1 MKKFFPNLVYLLLAL
16 PLGILYFVILV
27 TGYALGAGLI
37 ITLVGIPILVTMIFV
52 TYLLGDL
59 DRAMTS
65 KLLGVK
71 IAKPEAKPAKDDSA
85 RSILVTQL
93 RSLEFWKE
101 FIYLLLKMPL
111 GVIAFTVT
119 IVLIALSLGLIAAPF
134 ILTYVPEAQMM
145 LWHGFVVD
153 TMQEA
158 LVTSVVGL
166 ILGVISV
173 LLINGFANA
182 LGFISVWALGKGE

>member
-93 RSLEFWKE
+93 KSLEFWKE

-111 GVIAFTVT
+111 GVVAFTVT
-119 IVLIALSLGLIAAPF
+119 IILISVSLGLIAAPF
-134 ILTYVPEAQMM
+134 IFTYVPEAQMI

-158 LVTSVVGL
+158 VVTSVVGL
-166 ILGVISV
+166 ILGLISMW
-173 LLINGFANA
+173 LINGFASA
-182 LGFISVWALGKGE
+182 LGSISVWALGRGE

>member
-111 GVIAFTVT
+111 GVVAFTVT
-119 IVLIALSLGLIAAPF
+119 IVLISLSLGLIAAPF
-134 ILTYVPEAQMM
+134 ILTYVPQAQMM
-145 LWHGFVVD
+145 LWQGFVVD

-158 LVTSVVGL
+158 LVTSAVGL

-173 LLINGFANA
+173 LLINGFASA
-182 LGFISVWALGKGE
+182 LGSISVWALGKGE

>member
-37 ITLVGIPILVTMIFV
+37 ITLVGVPILVTMIFV

-71 IAKPEAKPAKDDSA
+71 IAKPEAKPARDDSA

-93 RSLEFWKE
+93 RSLQFWKE
-101 FIYLLLKMPL
+101 FLYLLLKMPL
-111 GVIAFTVT
+111 GVVAFTVT
-119 IVLIALSLGLIAAPF
+119 IVLISLSLGLIAAPF
-134 ILTYVPEAQMM
+134 ILTYAPDAQMM
-145 LWHGFVVD
+145 LWNGQQID

-158 LVTSVVGL
+158 VVTSVVGL
-166 ILGVISV
+166 GLGVITIF
-173 LLINGFANA
+173 LINGFARA
-182 LGFISVWALGKGE
+182 LGSISVWALGKAE

>member
-111 GVIAFTVT
+111 CVIAFTVT

>member
-111 GVIAFTVT
+111 GVVAFTVT
-119 IVLIALSLGLIAAPF
+119 IVLISLSLGLIAAPF
-134 ILTYVPEAQMM
+134 ILTYLPQAQMM
-145 LWHGFVVD
+145 LWQGFVVD

-158 LVTSVVGL
+158 LVTSGVGV

-173 LLINGFANA
+173 LLINGFASA
-182 LGFISVWALGKGE
+182 LGSISVWALGKGE

>member
-37 ITLVGIPILVTMIFV
+37 ITLVGVPILVTMIFV

-71 IAKPEAKPAKDDSA
+71 IAKPEAIPARDDSA

-93 RSLEFWKE
+93 KSLEFWKE
-101 FIYLLLKMPL
+101 FVYLLLKMPL
-111 GVIAFTVT
+111 GVITFTVT
-119 IVLIALSLGLIAAPF
+119 IVFVSLSLGLIAAPF
-134 ILTYVPEAQMM
+134 ILTYVPDARMM
-145 LWHGFVVD
+145 LWYGYEID
-153 TMQEA
+153 TMQKA
-158 LVTSVVGL
+158 VVTSGVGL
-166 ILGVISV
+166 GLGVLTV
-173 LLINGFANA
+173 FLINGFASA
-182 LGFISVWALGKGE
+182 MGSISVWALGKGE

>member
-111 GVIAFTVT
+111 GVIAFTLT
-119 IVLIALSLGLIAAPF
+119 IVLISLSLGLIAAPF

>member
-37 ITLVGIPILVTMIFV
+37 ITLVGVPILVTMIFV

-71 IAKPEAKPAKDDSA
+71 IAKPEAIPARDDSA

-93 RSLEFWKE
+93 KSLEFWKE
-101 FIYLLLKMPL
+101 FVYLLLKMPL
-111 GVIAFTVT
+111 GVITFTVT
-119 IVLIALSLGLIAAPF
+119 IVFISLSLGLIAAPF
-134 ILTYVPEAQMM
+134 ILTYVPEARMM
-145 LWHGFVVD
+145 LWYGYEID
-153 TMQEA
+153 TMQKA
-158 LVTSVVGL
+158 VVTSVVGL
-166 ILGVISV
+166 GLGVLTIF
-173 LLINGFANA
+173 LINGFANA
-182 LGFISVWALGKGE
+182 MGSISVWALGRGE

>member
-119 IVLIALSLGLIAAPF
+119 IVLISLSLGLIAAPF

>member
-119 IVLIALSLGLIAAPF
+119 IVLISLSLGLIAAPF

-145 LWHGFVVD
+145 LWNGFVVD

-158 LVTSVVGL
+158 LMTSVVGL

>member
-119 IVLIALSLGLIAAPF
+119 IVLISLSLGLIAAPF

-145 LWHGFVVD
+145 LWNGFVVD

-166 ILGVISV
+166 ILSVISV

>member
-37 ITLVGIPILVTMIFV
+37 ITLVGVPILVTMIFV

-71 IAKPEAKPAKDDSA
+71 IAKPEAKPARDDSA

-93 RSLEFWKE
+93 RSLQFWKE

-111 GVIAFTVT
+111 GVVAFTVT
-119 IVLIALSLGLIAAPF
+119 IVLISLSLGLIAAPF
-134 ILTYVPEAQMM
+134 ILTYIPDAQMT
-145 LWHGFVVD
+145 LWHGQQID

-158 LVTSVVGL
+158 VVTSVVGMG
-166 ILGVISV
+166 LGVISV
-173 LLINGFANA
+173 LLINGFASA
-182 LGFISVWALGKGE
+182 LGSISVWALGKAE

>member
-16 PLGILYFVILV
+16 PLGILYFVILI

-37 ITLVGIPILVTMIFV
+37 ITLVGVPILVTMIFV

-71 IAKPEAKPAKDDSA
+71 IAKPEAIPARDDSA

-93 RSLEFWKE
+93 KSLEFWKE
-101 FIYLLLKMPL
+101 FVYLLLKMPL
-111 GVIAFTVT
+111 GVITFTVT
-119 IVLIALSLGLIAAPF
+119 IVFISLSLGLIAAPF
-134 ILTYVPEAQMM
+134 ILTYVPEARMM
-145 LWHGFVVD
+145 LWYGYEID
-153 TMQEA
+153 TMQKA
-158 LVTSVVGL
+158 VVTSVVGL
-166 ILGVISV
+166 GLGVLTV
-173 LLINGFANA
+173 FLINGFAGA
-182 LGFISVWALGKGE
+182 IGSISVWALGKGE

>member
-153 TMQEA
+153 TIQEA
-158 LVTSVVGL
+158 LVTSVVGF

>member
-1 MKKFFPNLVYLLLAL
+1 MKKFFPNLVYLLLAM

-37 ITLVGIPILVTMIFV
+37 ITLIGIPILVTMIFV
-52 TYLLGDL
+52 TYLLGNL

-71 IAKPEAKPAKDDSA
+71 IAKPEAKPARDDSA

-93 RSLEFWKE
+93 RSLDFWKE

-119 IVLIALSLGLIAAPF
+119 IVLVSLSLGLIGAPF
-134 ILTYVPEAQMM
+134 ILTYVPAAQMT
-145 LWHGFVVD
+145 LWHGFIID

-158 LVTSVVGL
+158 VVTSVVGL
-166 ILGVISV
+166 GLGVVSI

-182 LGFISVWALGKGE
+182 LGLISVWALERGE

>member
-37 ITLVGIPILVTMIFV
+37 ITLVGVPILVTMIFV

-71 IAKPEAKPAKDDSA
+71 IAKPEAKPARDDSA

-93 RSLEFWKE
+93 RSLQFWKE

-111 GVIAFTVT
+111 GVVAFTVT
-119 IVLIALSLGLIAAPF
+119 IVLISLSLGLIAAPF
-134 ILTYVPEAQMM
+134 ILTYVPDAQMT
-145 LWHGFVVD
+145 LWHGQQID

-158 LVTSVVGL
+158 VVTSVVGMG
-166 ILGVISV
+166 LGVISV
-173 LLINGFANA
+173 LLINGFARA
-182 LGFISVWALGKGE
+182 LGSISVWALGKAE

>member
-111 GVIAFTVT
+111 RVVAFTVT
-119 IVLIALSLGLIAAPF
+119 IVLISLSLGLIAAPF
-134 ILTYVPEAQMM
+134 ILTYVPQAQMM
-145 LWHGFVVD
+145 LWQGFVVD

-158 LVTSVVGL
+158 LVTSAVGL

-173 LLINGFANA
+173 LLINGFASA
-182 LGFISVWALGKGE
+182 LGSISVWALGKGE

>member
-93 RSLEFWKE
+93 KSLEFWKE

-111 GVIAFTVT
+111 GVVAFTVT
-119 IVLIALSLGLIAAPF
+119 IVLISVSLGLIAAPLIF
-134 ILTYVPEAQMM
+134 TYVPEAQML

-158 LVTSVVGL
+158 VVTSVVGL
-166 ILGVISV
+166 LLGVISV
-173 LLINGFANA
+173 LLINGFASA
-182 LGFISVWALGKGE
+182 LGSISVWALGRGE

>member
-37 ITLVGIPILVTMIFV
+37 ITLVGVPILVTMIFV

-71 IAKPEAKPAKDDSA
+71 IAKPEAIPARDDSA

-93 RSLEFWKE
+93 KSLEFWKE

-119 IVLIALSLGLIAAPF
+119 IVFLSLSLGLIAAPF
-134 ILTYVPEAQMM
+134 ILTYVPDAHMT
-145 LWHGFVVD
+145 LWYGYEID
-153 TMQEA
+153 TMQKA
-158 LVTSVVGL
+158 VVTSVVGL
-166 ILGVISV
+166 GLGVITIF
-173 LLINGFANA
+173 LINGFASA
-182 LGFISVWALGKGE
+182 LGSISVWALGRGE

>member
-111 GVIAFTVT
+111 GVIAFTLT
-119 IVLIALSLGLIAAPF
+119 IVLISLSLGLIAAPF

-153 TMQEA
+153 TIQEA

>member
-111 GVIAFTVT
+111 GVVAFTVT
-119 IVLIALSLGLIAAPF
+119 IVLISLSLGLIAAPF
-134 ILTYVPEAQMM
+134 ILTYVPQAQMM
-145 LWHGFVVD
+145 LWQGFVVD

-166 ILGVISV
+166 MLGVISV
-173 LLINGFANA
+173 LLINGFASA
-182 LGFISVWALGKGE
+182 LGSISVWALGKGE

>member
-16 PLGILYFVILV
+16 PLGILYFVILI

-37 ITLVGIPILVTMIFV
+37 ITLVGVPILVTMIFV

-71 IAKPEAKPAKDDSA
+71 IAKPEAIPSRDDSA

-93 RSLEFWKE
+93 KSLEFWKE

-119 IVLIALSLGLIAAPF
+119 IVFISLSLGLIGAPF
-134 ILTYVPEAQMM
+134 ILTYAPEAHMT
-145 LWHGFVVD
+145 LWYGYEID
-153 TMQEA
+153 TMQKA
-158 LVTSVVGL
+158 VVTSVVGL
-166 ILGVISV
+166 GLGVISV
-173 LLINGFANA
+173 FLINGFASA
-182 LGFISVWALGKGE
+182 LGSISVWALGKGE

>member
-37 ITLVGIPILVTMIFV
+37 ITLVGVPILVTMIFV

-71 IAKPEAKPAKDDSA
+71 IAKPEAKPARDDSA

-93 RSLEFWKE
+93 RSLQFWKE

-111 GVIAFTVT
+111 GVVAFTVT
-119 IVLIALSLGLIAAPF
+119 IVLISLSLGLIAAPF
-134 ILTYVPEAQMM
+134 ILTYIPDAQMT
-145 LWHGFVVD
+145 LWHGQQID

-158 LVTSVVGL
+158 VVTSVVGMG
-166 ILGVISV
+166 LGVISV
-173 LLINGFANA
+173 LLINGFARA
-182 LGFISVWALGKGE
+182 LGSISVWALGKAE